1 MRPTIKNIYKY
12 LIDNG
17 YFAINVKNFEE
28 YKIEDSVKEIALQEG
43 FELYDIEPLKN
54 IKRCHGDVKSA
65 RGDKEVTFNKNDEHI
80 YVFKKA

>member
-1 MRPTIKNIYKY
+1 MCPTIKNIYKY

-17 YFAINVKNFEE
+17 YFVINVKNFAE
-28 YKIEDSVKEIALQEG
+28 YKIEDPAKEIALQEG
-43 FELYDIEPLKN
+43 FELYEIETLKN

-65 RGDKEVTFNKNDEHI
+65 HGDKSVSFNKNDEHI